1 MRLLTRQRYI
11 ASANK
16 QANKANNLQYQLKKI
31 KVPVFI
37 LNTGLVK
44 KSLYKLYSTYFS
56 FKALETSSIILNYTG
71 QAAEIAA
78 LFGISK
84 SKLDKQVKALVKIG
98 LLEKRCKDLIIAPYS
113 KLQALHPLECKAFCY
128 VKIKP
133 KDPFEYALT
142 IKKISKNLEKQAYK
156 VINGIE
162 RFDNVCTSEAIKLH
176 QEYMQSII
184 KAFKDNTRPD
194 KPLPPGNLDISLSQA
209 KLAILLGLK
218 SQTGGYYWQQRLQA
232 LKYLTVTRRQLIST
246 NSTRVQDSPK
256 FGRWGYNN
264 KQKVSFITMPNS
276 VVFQ

>member
-1 MRLLTRQRYI
+1 MLLKTGQRYK
-11 ASANK
+11 ATANN
-16 QANKANNLQYQLKKI
+16 QINLQYQLKKI

-37 LNTGLVK
+37 LNTGVVK

-56 FKALETSSIILNYTG
+56 FKALETSSIIFNYTG

-128 VKIKP
+128 VKVKP
-133 KDPFEYALT
+133 NTPTEYALT
-142 IKKISKNLEKQAYK
+142 TKKISKNLEKQAYK
-156 VINGIE
+156 VINRIKQ
-162 RFDNVCTSEAIKLH
+162 FNDVCTSEAIQLH
-176 QEYMQSII
+176 QEYLQSII
-184 KAFKDNTRPD
+184 KAFKDNTSPD
-194 KPLPPGNLDISLSQA
+194 KHIPPGNLDISISQA

-232 LKYLTVTRRQLIST
+232 LKYLTVTSRQLIST
-246 NSTRVQDSPK
+246 NSTRVKNSPK

-264 KQKVSFITMPNS
+264 NAKVSFITMPNAL
-276 VVFQ
+276 VFN